1 MSLDNGGF
9 IGNENGPKDSFE
21 KEVIEP
27 TAMEN
32 EYYFEG
38 KLKINSKQK
47 NLKKKRA
54 KKSPPKKR
62 TEDYCSYCLGFF
74 RSKNVSYILLNSF

>member
-9 IGNENGPKDSFE
+9 IADENGPEENNFE

-32 EYYFEG
+32 EFYFEG
-38 KLKINSKQK
+38 KLKINSRQK

-54 KKSPPKKR
+54 KKSASKKR
-62 TEDYCSYCLGFF
+62 TEDYCSLVWLWACAACLFSHSD
-74 RSKNVSYILLNSF
+74 R